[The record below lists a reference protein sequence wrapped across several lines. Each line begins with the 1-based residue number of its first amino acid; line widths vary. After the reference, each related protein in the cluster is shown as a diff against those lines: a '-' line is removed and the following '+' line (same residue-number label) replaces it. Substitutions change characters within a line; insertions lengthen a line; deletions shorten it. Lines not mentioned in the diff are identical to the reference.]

1 MDRALVEHGIKSDVL
16 LSRQQVPV
24 SYPQGG
30 DRKMGYRDRIEIEQ
44 LVGETLTYV
53 DTDENNDEIMLTTAS
68 GKIIKIFHE
77 QDCCESVHIED
88 TEGNWHE
95 LIGKVIVEATNE
107 STSEGE
113 PPNEYSE
120 SWTRTTLTF
129 KVDDATVISRW
140 IGESNGYYSE
150 SVDIEM
156 VAKRD

>member
-1 MDRALVEHGIKSDVL
+1 
-16 LSRQQVPV
+16 
-24 SYPQGG
+24 
-30 DRKMGYRDRIEIEQ
+30 MGYRDRIEIEQ